1 MKILHVISAAVVI
14 IAAGAGGARAQGGDD
29 GLSGDVAYK
38 FRRQLSGY
46 PQEKIYVH
54 TDREHYLSG
63 DTIWLRAHVVDAS
76 THVPANISK
85 FVRVDLINPAGDVA
99 YNIRLI
105 SRDGIYSGYI
115 PLMEEAPSGT
125 YTMRAY
131 TNFMKNAGQEYFPL
145 RRIRVSDKA
154 HIRIPAR
161 MEFTHRGNGRVRGEL
176 TIQDMRDGHS
186 IDGRNIF
193 VTVNGKFLEAREL
206 SERGRLTFTA
216 RLEDPRARNVV
227 AVEYDDFTRYF
238 TIPAAD
244 DDYDVSFFPEGG
256 YLIDG
261 VGCTVGFKALR
272 KDGSSVDVSGRIV
285 DENGNLITEFN
296 TTYKG
301 MGAFTIVP
309 YKPGKY
315 FAECP
320 GPEGRVLRF
329 ELPEVRDDAVALQL
343 KRLRDDLLLG
353 IALPEGFTPQG
364 RMYIVM
370 HTRGNPI
377 LALAVGNPR
386 GVIKV
391 NTAGFP
397 SGVLHALLLDEDF
410 NVLSER
416 LTFISNDDQARST
429 LTADRES
436 YGKREPVEVTATVTD
451 AAGNPLAG
459 SFSVAVTDS
468 GLVDADGASDIYTEL
483 LLSSDLRGHIE
494 DPAWYFAPDNADA
507 EWGLDALMLTQGWR
521 RYDISQLLKGEY
533 RIPREYLEVGDEI
546 SGKVISLWGRKPVDD
561 ATVTLLYK
569 DRILFDHRMTDS
581 AGTFAFSGFD
591 IPEGSSIF
599 LQANSERRKKRV
611 ELVVDQEP
619 RLSVDP
625 ALLVADHIR
634 NQEDAAQAQA
644 DTTYLHKLTSQFRTW
659 RLDDGIDLEEV
670 VITAKAPKR
679 GFYSNDFLM
688 GKSYDKKYIDKLGM
702 PTIRMLLMRL
712 APFLLIMNDS
722 VSYKNKPVRFIY
734 DNWDVESAD
743 IAHFLSLETANIDY
757 IEMAKDEEAMPF
769 GYDLANGGPQYG
781 AVFSLYSK
789 GGMGMLN
796 RTDRSF
802 HKKTINPPGFQKAV
816 EFYSPKYETD
826 AEKASDTNDRRIT
839 LHWVPDLRT
848 GGDGRATFRFWSADM
863 PGTEYSILIEGV
875 TDDGRVVHSTG
886 TVKIESPLYYF

>member
-131 TNFMKNAGQEYFPL
+131 SNFMKNAGQEYFPL

-176 TIQDMRDGHS
+176 TLQDMRDGHS

-468 GLVDADGASDIYTEL
+468 GLADADGASDIYTEL

-521 RYDISQLLKGEY
+521 RYDISQFC
-533 RIPREYLEVGDEI
+533 RNVG
-546 SGKVISLWGRKPVDD
+546 
-561 ATVTLLYK
+561 
-569 DRILFDHRMTDS
+569 
-581 AGTFAFSGFD
+581 
-591 IPEGSSIF
+591 
-599 LQANSERRKKRV
+599 
-611 ELVVDQEP
+611 
-619 RLSVDP
+619 RLSNHD
-625 ALLVADHIR
+625 ADYR
-634 NQEDAAQAQA
+634 PE
-644 DTTYLHKLTSQFRTW
+644 
-659 RLDDGIDLEEV
+659 
-670 VITAKAPKR
+670 
-679 GFYSNDFLM
+679 
-688 GKSYDKKYIDKLGM
+688 
-702 PTIRMLLMRL
+702 
-712 APFLLIMNDS
+712 
-722 VSYKNKPVRFIY
+722 
-734 DNWDVESAD
+734 
-743 IAHFLSLETANIDY
+743 
-757 IEMAKDEEAMPF
+757 
-769 GYDLANGGPQYG
+769 
-781 AVFSLYSK
+781 
-789 GGMGMLN
+789 
-796 RTDRSF
+796 RS
-802 HKKTINPPGFQKAV
+802 
-816 EFYSPKYETD
+816 
-826 AEKASDTNDRRIT
+826 
-839 LHWVPDLRT
+839 
-848 GGDGRATFRFWSADM
+848 
-863 PGTEYSILIEGV
+863 
-875 TDDGRVVHSTG
+875 
-886 TVKIESPLYYF
+886 